1 MHRWLVALVTFIA
14 VTVVAAPHA
23 SAGDTPI
30 GRLGDTL
37 RVDTGSIV
45 ADITVSSV
53 IPVPPPPGFGFQ
65 RAGNPLYGSPLD
77 DEVWRADVAVHTVK
91 TSNPFQ
97 LAADFTFAGVTPL
110 GDAYKPRP
118 SDAPDALDHSLT
130 NTPAGATVRG
140 GVYWDVYR
148 DLVSTVILLDKKTGA
163 HLAQWNL

>member
-1 MHRWLVALVTFIA
+1 MHRWLVLLIVFIA
-14 VTVVAAPHA
+14 AGFVAAPHA

-37 RVDTGSIV
+37 RVDTGSIT
-45 ADITVSSV
+45 ADITVSNV

-77 DEVWRADVAVHTVK
+77 DQVWRADVAIHPIK
-91 TSNPFQ
+91 TPTPFQ
-97 LAADFTFAGVTPL
+97 MAINFTFDGVTPL
-110 GDAYKPRP
+110 GDAYKSRP
-118 SDAPDALDHSLT
+118 SDAPDALDYALA
-130 NTPAGATVRG
+130 NAPAGASVRG

-148 DLVSTVILLDKKTGA
+148 DLVSNVILLDKKTGA